1 MTPERAIRLNL
12 IQIKYTNPYR
22 AVIQEFIV
30 LLHPP
35 PPEAKIPALWV
46 DGRIAM
52 RIIGNTF
59 AKSAE

>member
-12 IQIKYTNPYR
+12 IQTKRTNPYR
-22 AVIQEFIV
+22 AIIQEFIV

-35 PPEAKIPALWV
+35 PPEVKIPTLWV
-46 DGRIAM
+46 DGRITM
-52 RIIGNTF
+52 IITGSTF